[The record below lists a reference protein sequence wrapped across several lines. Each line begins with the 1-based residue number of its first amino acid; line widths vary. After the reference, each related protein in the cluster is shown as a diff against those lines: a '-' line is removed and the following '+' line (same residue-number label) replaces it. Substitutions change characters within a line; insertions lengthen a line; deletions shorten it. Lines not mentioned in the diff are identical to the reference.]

1 MFVSGLKEYMQDQV
15 NLYDYFTL
23 KNVLHL
29 ALRIEFNWK
38 EKEGQGGVTHPT
50 TSIVNHGSE
59 KIKRNMI
66 NPHPSPSPRISI

>member
-29 ALRIEFNWK
+29 ALRIEFN
-38 EKEGQGGVTHPT
+38 
-50 TSIVNHGSE
+50 
-59 KIKRNMI
+59 
-66 NPHPSPSPRISI
+66 